1 MKTQR
6 KIVVYLV
13 TLNLIVSSLLS
24 PISTAYA
31 SETDSSS
38 VASNDVST
46 PAPISESVVDSGNA
60 ASCVNGDDRADSV
73 SFPSVD
79 TEFESNIQY
88 VYIAQPFLLVGQTQ
102 EVAFATLDE
111 SDVLKS
117 ASISLVNESG
127 EIQTIEASALSG
139 NSAGF
144 SFGPDLPVD
153 SYSLSRISYCL
164 NDSSDPVF
172 IDLSSNNFSFT
183 VTDET
188 ASSDS
193 SDMSVYYADQN
204 GNTVQASSIE
214 DALAL
219 SDDDSG
225 IEAFSADSRSA
236 RKNVRVIAL
245 DAGHGGTD
253 PGAQG
258 NGKSEADLTWKIV
271 SACKA
276 KLEGYGF
283 KVILA
288 REQSSSY
295 GSNDYLYRVQR
306 CVSQGAQAYISFH
319 INSGSSAAHGAE
331 VYSPTVNG
339 SDFTQ
344 VSYDLAQKVQS
355 NLVELG
361 LSNRGVFQMQLGDEF
376 AVIRCAREAGIP
388 GILIEHGFISN
399 WGDTNNYFS
408 DAGCK
413 RLGEADADAIIAQ
426 FPKSSWLD
434 YSAVFDA
441 DYYLSN
447 NPDVNRWANGSK
459 EKALEHFIDYG
470 MSEGRRGSASFDV
483 QSYYNEYPDLRM
495 AFGSNLASYYEH
507 YITNGRAEGRHGT
520 GCSEISGMATSRGG
534 RDYSA
539 VYDPAYYLGAY
550 PDLKKAF
557 TRGYGS
563 VTLVDDAA
571 LLAHFVGC
579 GMSEG
584 RRGSASFD
592 VQSYYNE
599 YPDLRMAFGSNLASY
614 YEHYITNGRAEGR
627 HGTGCSE
634 ISGMATS
641 RGGRDYSAV
650 YDPAYY
656 LGAYPDLKKA
666 FTRGY
671 GSVTLVDDAALL
683 AHFVGCGMS
692 EGRRGSASFDVQS
705 YRCRYSD
712 LRRSFGTN
720 LSLYYLHFIDFGKKE
735 GRDGSPTDLSL
746 YSIMGTPF
754 VSDSDLAGY
763 YKKKVGES
771 TYPAAVYSSFGAP
784 SIDEFCSIVFEEAC
798 AEGVHPEVVFCQSM
812 IETGWLRFGGSVKA
826 EQCNFAGIGAVST
839 SASGT
844 SFPDVRTGVR
854 AQVQHLKAYASLSP
868 LNKACVDPRFNLV
881 ERGCAPLL
889 TDLDGRWAVPGDGYG
904 NRIYC
909 LVSELI
915 SLNY

>member
-225 IEAFSADSRSA
+225 IEPFSADSRSA

-245 DAGHGGTD
+245 DAGHGGID

-288 REQSSSY
+288 REQSGSY

-339 SDFTQ
+339 
-344 VSYDLAQKVQS
+344 
-355 NLVELG
+355 
-361 LSNRGVFQMQLGDEF
+361 
-376 AVIRCAREAGIP
+376 P
-388 GILIEHGFISN
+388 ILL
-399 WGDTNNYFS
+399 
-408 DAGCK
+408 K
-413 RLGEADADAIIAQ
+413 
-426 FPKSSWLD
+426 
-434 YSAVFDA
+434 
-441 DYYLSN
+441 YL
-447 NPDVNRWANGSK
+447 
-459 EKALEHFIDYG
+459 
-470 MSEGRRGSASFDV
+470 MS
-483 QSYYNEYPDLRM
+483 
-495 AFGSNLASYYEH
+495 
-507 YITNGRAEGRHGT
+507 
-520 GCSEISGMATSRGG
+520 
-534 RDYSA
+534 
-539 VYDPAYYLGAY
+539 
-550 PDLKKAF
+550 
-557 TRGYGS
+557 
-563 VTLVDDAA
+563 
-571 LLAHFVGC
+571 
-579 GMSEG
+579 
-584 RRGSASFD
+584 
-592 VQSYYNE
+592 
-599 YPDLRMAFGSNLASY
+599 
-614 YEHYITNGRAEGR
+614 
-627 HGTGCSE
+627 
-634 ISGMATS
+634 
-641 RGGRDYSAV
+641 
-650 YDPAYY
+650 
-656 LGAYPDLKKA
+656 
-666 FTRGY
+666 
-671 GSVTLVDDAALL
+671 
-683 AHFVGCGMS
+683 
-692 EGRRGSASFDVQS
+692 
-705 YRCRYSD
+705 
-712 LRRSFGTN
+712 
-720 LSLYYLHFIDFGKKE
+720 
-735 GRDGSPTDLSL
+735 
-746 YSIMGTPF
+746 
-754 VSDSDLAGY
+754 
-763 YKKKVGES
+763 
-771 TYPAAVYSSFGAP
+771 
-784 SIDEFCSIVFEEAC
+784 
-798 AEGVHPEVVFCQSM
+798 
-812 IETGWLRFGGSVKA
+812 
-826 EQCNFAGIGAVST
+826 
-839 SASGT
+839 
-844 SFPDVRTGVR
+844 
-854 AQVQHLKAYASLSP
+854 
-868 LNKACVDPRFNLV
+868 
-881 ERGCAPLL
+881 
-889 TDLDGRWAVPGDGYG
+889 
-904 NRIYC
+904 
-909 LVSELI
+909 
-915 SLNY
+915 

>member
-1 MKTQR
+1 MKTFR
-6 KIVVYLV
+6 KFIAYFV
-13 TLNLIVSSLLS
+13 TFNLAFSSLLS
-24 PISTAYA
+24 PLSTVYA
-31 SETDSSS
+31 SETDDSLL
-38 VASNDVST
+38 ASGDTSAPAPAPT
-46 PAPISESVVDSGNA
+46 PAPVLDSASDSCDADSYENVDDSVDSAPSPN
-60 ASCVNGDDRADSV
+60 VNS
-73 SFPSVD
+73 
-79 TEFESNIQY
+79 EFESNIQY

-111 SDVLKS
+111 SAVLKS
-117 ASISLVNESG
+117 ASLTFVNESG
-127 EIQTIEASALSG
+127 ELHSIEASALSG
-139 NSAGF
+139 NAAGF
-144 SFGPDLPVD
+144 SFGQDLPVA
-153 SYSLSRISYCL
+153 SYFLSGISYCL
-164 NDSSDPVF
+164 NDSSEQIF
-172 IDLSSNNFSFT
+172 IDLSSNDFSFT
-183 VTDET
+183 ITDET
-188 ASSDS
+188 ASPNSN
-193 SDMSVYYADQN
+193 DMSVYYADQN
-204 GNTVQASSIE
+204 GNAVQAYSIE

-219 SDDDSG
+219 SDDNSDV
-225 IEAFSADSRSA
+225 ATFSTESRSA

-276 KLEGYGF
+276 KLESYGF

-288 REQSSSY
+288 REQSGSY

-306 CVSQGAQAYISFH
+306 CISQGAQAFISFH

-331 VYSPTVNG
+331 VYSPTINEY
-339 SDFTQ
+339 DFTQ
-344 VSYDLAQKVQS
+344 VSYELAQKVQN
-355 NLVELG
+355 NLVALG
-361 LSNRGVFQMQLGDEF
+361 LSNRGVFQMTVGDEF

-399 WGDTNNYFS
+399 WGDANNYFS

-557 TRGYGS
+557 TRGCGS

-571 LLAHFVGC
+571 LLAHF
-579 GMSEG
+579 
-584 RRGSASFD
+584 A
-592 VQSYYNE
+592 
-599 YPDLRMAFGSNLASY
+599 
-614 YEHYITNGRAEGR
+614 
-627 HGTGCSE
+627 
-634 ISGMATS
+634 
-641 RGGRDYSAV
+641 
-650 YDPAYY
+650 
-656 LGAYPDLKKA
+656 
-666 FTRGY
+666 
-671 GSVTLVDDAALL
+671 
-683 AHFVGCGMS
+683 GCGMS

-771 TYPAAVYSSFGAP
+771 TYPAAVYFSLGAS
-784 SIDEFCSIVFEEAC
+784 SIDAFCSIVYEEAC
-798 AEGVHPEVVFCQSM
+798 NEGVRPEVVFCQSM

-826 EQCNFAGIGAVST
+826 EQCNFAGIGAVSS
-839 SASGT
+839 SAAGT

-904 NRIYC
+904 NKIYR
-909 LVSELI
+909 LVSELV
-915 SLNY
+915 SLKY

>member
-24 PISTAYA
+24 PISAAYA
-31 SETDSSS
+31 SETDSPS
-38 VASNDVST
+38 VAPNDVST

-153 SYSLSRISYCL
+153 SYSLSRICYCL

-172 IDLSSNNFSFT
+172 IDLSSNDFSFT

-188 ASSDS
+188 ASSGS

-288 REQSSSY
+288 REQSGSY

-344 VSYDLAQKVQS
+344 VSYELAQKVQN
-355 NLVELG
+355 NLVALG

-399 WGDTNNYFS
+399 WGDANNYFS

-592 VQSYYNE
+592 VQSY
-599 YPDLRMAFGSNLASY
+599 
-614 YEHYITNGRAEGR
+614 
-627 HGTGCSE
+627 
-634 ISGMATS
+634 
-641 RGGRDYSAV
+641 
-650 YDPAYY
+650 
-656 LGAYPDLKKA
+656 
-666 FTRGY
+666 
-671 GSVTLVDDAALL
+671 
-683 AHFVGCGMS
+683 
-692 EGRRGSASFDVQS
+692 
-705 YRCRYSD
+705 RCRYSD

-720 LSLYYLHFIDFGKKE
+720 LSLYYLHFIDFGNKE

-771 TYPAAVYSSFGAP
+771 NYPAAVYSSLGAS
-784 SIDEFCSIVFEEAC
+784 SIDAFCSIVYEEAC
-798 AEGVHPEVVFCQSM
+798 NEGVRPEVVFCQSM
-812 IETGWLRFGGSVKA
+812 IETGWLRFGGSVRA
-826 EQCNFAGIGAVST
+826 EQCNFAGIGAVSS
-839 SASGT
+839 SAAGT

-904 NRIYC
+904 NKIYR
-909 LVSELI
+909 LVSELV
-915 SLNY
+915 SLKY

>member
-1 MKTQR
+1 
-6 KIVVYLV
+6 
-13 TLNLIVSSLLS
+13 
-24 PISTAYA
+24 
-31 SETDSSS
+31 
-38 VASNDVST
+38 
-46 PAPISESVVDSGNA
+46 
-60 ASCVNGDDRADSV
+60 
-73 SFPSVD
+73 
-79 TEFESNIQY
+79 
-88 VYIAQPFLLVGQTQ
+88 
-102 EVAFATLDE
+102 
-111 SDVLKS
+111 
-117 ASISLVNESG
+117 
-127 EIQTIEASALSG
+127 
-139 NSAGF
+139 
-144 SFGPDLPVD
+144 
-153 SYSLSRISYCL
+153 
-164 NDSSDPVF
+164 
-172 IDLSSNNFSFT
+172 
-183 VTDET
+183 
-188 ASSDS
+188 
-193 SDMSVYYADQN
+193 
-204 GNTVQASSIE
+204 
-214 DALAL
+214 
-219 SDDDSG
+219 
-225 IEAFSADSRSA
+225 
-236 RKNVRVIAL
+236 
-245 DAGHGGTD
+245 
-253 PGAQG
+253 
-258 NGKSEADLTWKIV
+258 
-271 SACKA
+271 
-276 KLEGYGF
+276 
-283 KVILA
+283 
-288 REQSSSY
+288 
-295 GSNDYLYRVQR
+295 
-306 CVSQGAQAYISFH
+306 
-319 INSGSSAAHGAE
+319 
-331 VYSPTVNG
+331 
-339 SDFTQ
+339 
-344 VSYDLAQKVQS
+344 
-355 NLVELG
+355 
-361 LSNRGVFQMQLGDEF
+361 
-376 AVIRCAREAGIP
+376 
-388 GILIEHGFISN
+388 
-399 WGDTNNYFS
+399 
-408 DAGCK
+408 
-413 RLGEADADAIIAQ
+413 
-426 FPKSSWLD
+426 
-434 YSAVFDA
+434 
-441 DYYLSN
+441 
-447 NPDVNRWANGSK
+447 
-459 EKALEHFIDYG
+459 
-470 MSEGRRGSASFDV
+470 
-483 QSYYNEYPDLRM
+483 
-495 AFGSNLASYYEH
+495 
-507 YITNGRAEGRHGT
+507 
-520 GCSEISGMATSRGG
+520 
-534 RDYSA
+534 
-539 VYDPAYYLGAY
+539 
-550 PDLKKAF
+550 
-557 TRGYGS
+557 
-563 VTLVDDAA
+563 
-571 LLAHFVGC
+571 
-579 GMSEG
+579 MSEG

-904 NRIYC
+904 NRIYR

>member
-288 REQSSSY
+288 REQSGSY

-344 VSYDLAQKVQS
+344 VSYELAQKVQS
-355 NLVELG
+355 NLVALG

-459 EKALEHFIDYG
+459 EKALEHFIDY
-470 MSEGRRGSASFDV
+470 
-483 QSYYNEYPDLRM
+483 
-495 AFGSNLASYYEH
+495 
-507 YITNGRAEGRHGT
+507 
-520 GCSEISGMATSRGG
+520 
-534 RDYSA
+534 
-539 VYDPAYYLGAY
+539 
-550 PDLKKAF
+550 
-557 TRGYGS
+557 
-563 VTLVDDAA
+563 
-571 LLAHFVGC
+571 

>member
-245 DAGHGGTD
+245 DAGHGGID

-288 REQSSSY
+288 REQSGSY

-344 VSYDLAQKVQS
+344 VSYELAQKVQS
-355 NLVELG
+355 NLVALG

-459 EKALEHFIDYG
+459 EKALEHFIDY
-470 MSEGRRGSASFDV
+470 
-483 QSYYNEYPDLRM
+483 
-495 AFGSNLASYYEH
+495 
-507 YITNGRAEGRHGT
+507 
-520 GCSEISGMATSRGG
+520 
-534 RDYSA
+534 
-539 VYDPAYYLGAY
+539 
-550 PDLKKAF
+550 
-557 TRGYGS
+557 
-563 VTLVDDAA
+563 
-571 LLAHFVGC
+571 

-826 EQCNFAGIGAVST
+826 EQCNFAGIGALST

-904 NRIYC
+904 NRIYR

>member
-1 MKTQR
+1 MKTQQ
-6 KIVVYLV
+6 KIAAYLV

-31 SETDSSS
+31 SETDSPS

-172 IDLSSNNFSFT
+172 IDLSSNDFSFT

-288 REQSSSY
+288 REQSGSY

-344 VSYDLAQKVQS
+344 VSYELAQKVQN
-355 NLVELG
+355 NLVALG

-592 VQSYYNE
+592 VQSY
-599 YPDLRMAFGSNLASY
+599 
-614 YEHYITNGRAEGR
+614 
-627 HGTGCSE
+627 
-634 ISGMATS
+634 
-641 RGGRDYSAV
+641 
-650 YDPAYY
+650 
-656 LGAYPDLKKA
+656 
-666 FTRGY
+666 
-671 GSVTLVDDAALL
+671 
-683 AHFVGCGMS
+683 
-692 EGRRGSASFDVQS
+692 
-705 YRCRYSD
+705 RCRYSD

-720 LSLYYLHFIDFGKKE
+720 LSLYYLHFIDFGNKE

-904 NRIYC
+904 NRIYR

>member
-172 IDLSSNNFSFT
+172 IDLFSNNFSFT

-288 REQSSSY
+288 REQSGSY

-344 VSYDLAQKVQS
+344 VSYELAQKVQS
-355 NLVELG
+355 NLVALG

-459 EKALEHFIDYG
+459 EKALEHFIDY
-470 MSEGRRGSASFDV
+470 
-483 QSYYNEYPDLRM
+483 
-495 AFGSNLASYYEH
+495 
-507 YITNGRAEGRHGT
+507 
-520 GCSEISGMATSRGG
+520 
-534 RDYSA
+534 
-539 VYDPAYYLGAY
+539 
-550 PDLKKAF
+550 
-557 TRGYGS
+557 
-563 VTLVDDAA
+563 
-571 LLAHFVGC
+571 

-904 NRIYC
+904 NRIYR

>member
-1 MKTQR
+1 MKAQR

-13 TLNLIVSSLLS
+13 SLILIVSSLLS
-24 PISTAYA
+24 PFSIAYA
-31 SETDSSS
+31 SETDSPS

-46 PAPISESVVDSGNA
+46 PAPISDSVVDSGNA
-60 ASCVNGDDRADSV
+60 ASCENVDGCAGSV
-73 SFPSVD
+73 SFPNVD

-88 VYIAQPFLLVGQTQ
+88 VYIAQPLLLVGQTQ

-127 EIQTIEASALSG
+127 EIQTIEASSLSG
-139 NSAGF
+139 NAAGF
-144 SFGPDLPVD
+144 SFGPDLSVD
-153 SYSLSRISYCL
+153 SYFLSKISYCL

-172 IDLSSNNFSFT
+172 IDISSKDYSFT
-183 VTDET
+183 ITDET
-188 ASSDS
+188 DS
-193 SDMSVYYADQN
+193 FDSNDMSVYYADQN
-204 GNTVQASSIE
+204 GNAVEASSIE

-219 SDDDSG
+219 SDDNSG
-225 IEAFSADSRSA
+225 IAAFSADSRSA

-276 KLEGYGF
+276 KLESYGF

-288 REQSSSY
+288 REQSGSY
-295 GSNDYLYRVQR
+295 GSDDFRYRVQR

-344 VSYDLAQKVQS
+344 VSYELAQKVQN
-355 NLVELG
+355 NLVALG
-361 LSNRGVFQMQLGDEF
+361 LSNRGVFQMEVGDEF

-399 WGDTNNYFS
+399 WGDVNNYFS

-441 DYYLSN
+441 DYYLNN
-447 NPDVNRWANGSK
+447 NPDVNKWANGNK
-459 EKALEHFIDYG
+459 DLALEHFIDYG
-470 MSEGRRGSASFDV
+470 MSEGRRGSESFDV

-520 GCSEISGMATSRGG
+520 GCSEIRGMATSRGG

-539 VYDPAYYLGAY
+539 VYDPAYYLGTY

-557 TRGYGS
+557 SRSYGS

-584 RRGSASFD
+584 RRGS
-592 VQSYYNE
+592 E
-599 YPDLRMAFGSNLASY
+599 
-614 YEHYITNGRAEGR
+614 
-627 HGTGCSE
+627 
-634 ISGMATS
+634 
-641 RGGRDYSAV
+641 
-650 YDPAYY
+650 
-656 LGAYPDLKKA
+656 
-666 FTRGY
+666 
-671 GSVTLVDDAALL
+671 
-683 AHFVGCGMS
+683 
-692 EGRRGSASFDVQS
+692 SFDVQS

-712 LRRSFGTN
+712 LRRSFGSN
-720 LSLYYLHFIDFGKKE
+720 LSLYYFHYIDYGKKE
-735 GRDGSPTDLSL
+735 GRDGSLTDLSL

-754 VSDSDLAGY
+754 VSASDLASY
-763 YKKKVGES
+763 YKKKVGGS
-771 TYPAAVYSSFGAP
+771 TYPSAVYSSFGAP
-784 SIDEFCSIVFEEAC
+784 SIDEFCSIVSEEAR

-904 NRIYC
+904 NRIYR

>member
-117 ASISLVNESG
+117 SSISLVNESG

-245 DAGHGGTD
+245 DAGHGGID

-288 REQSSSY
+288 REQSGSY

-344 VSYDLAQKVQS
+344 VSYELAQKVQS
-355 NLVELG
+355 NLVALG

-459 EKALEHFIDYG
+459 EKALEHFIDY
-470 MSEGRRGSASFDV
+470 
-483 QSYYNEYPDLRM
+483 
-495 AFGSNLASYYEH
+495 
-507 YITNGRAEGRHGT
+507 
-520 GCSEISGMATSRGG
+520 
-534 RDYSA
+534 
-539 VYDPAYYLGAY
+539 
-550 PDLKKAF
+550 
-557 TRGYGS
+557 
-563 VTLVDDAA
+563 
-571 LLAHFVGC
+571 

-904 NRIYC
+904 NRIYR

>member
-117 ASISLVNESG
+117 SSISLVNESG

-172 IDLSSNNFSFT
+172 IDLSSNSFSFT

-245 DAGHGGTD
+245 DAGHGGID

-288 REQSSSY
+288 REQSGSY

-344 VSYDLAQKVQS
+344 VSYELAQKVQS
-355 NLVELG
+355 NLVALG

-459 EKALEHFIDYG
+459 EKALEHFIDY
-470 MSEGRRGSASFDV
+470 
-483 QSYYNEYPDLRM
+483 
-495 AFGSNLASYYEH
+495 
-507 YITNGRAEGRHGT
+507 
-520 GCSEISGMATSRGG
+520 
-534 RDYSA
+534 
-539 VYDPAYYLGAY
+539 
-550 PDLKKAF
+550 
-557 TRGYGS
+557 
-563 VTLVDDAA
+563 
-571 LLAHFVGC
+571 
-579 GMSEG
+579 
-584 RRGSASFD
+584 
-592 VQSYYNE
+592 
-599 YPDLRMAFGSNLASY
+599 
-614 YEHYITNGRAEGR
+614 
-627 HGTGCSE
+627 
-634 ISGMATS
+634 
-641 RGGRDYSAV
+641 
-650 YDPAYY
+650 
-656 LGAYPDLKKA
+656 
-666 FTRGY
+666 
-671 GSVTLVDDAALL
+671 
-683 AHFVGCGMS
+683 GMS

-904 NRIYC
+904 NRIYR

>member
-46 PAPISESVVDSGNA
+46 PALISESVVDSGNA

-288 REQSSSY
+288 REQSGSY

-344 VSYDLAQKVQS
+344 VSYELAQKVQS
-355 NLVELG
+355 NLVALG

-459 EKALEHFIDYG
+459 EKALEHFIDY
-470 MSEGRRGSASFDV
+470 
-483 QSYYNEYPDLRM
+483 
-495 AFGSNLASYYEH
+495 
-507 YITNGRAEGRHGT
+507 
-520 GCSEISGMATSRGG
+520 
-534 RDYSA
+534 
-539 VYDPAYYLGAY
+539 
-550 PDLKKAF
+550 
-557 TRGYGS
+557 
-563 VTLVDDAA
+563 
-571 LLAHFVGC
+571 

-904 NRIYC
+904 NRIYR

>member
-1 MKTQR
+1 MKTQQ
-6 KIVVYLV
+6 KIAAYLV

-31 SETDSSS
+31 SETDSPS

-172 IDLSSNNFSFT
+172 IDLSSNDFSFT

-288 REQSSSY
+288 REQSGSY

-331 VYSPTVNG
+331 VYSPTVHG

-344 VSYDLAQKVQS
+344 VSYELAQKVQN
-355 NLVELG
+355 NLVALG

-592 VQSYYNE
+592 VQSY
-599 YPDLRMAFGSNLASY
+599 
-614 YEHYITNGRAEGR
+614 
-627 HGTGCSE
+627 
-634 ISGMATS
+634 
-641 RGGRDYSAV
+641 
-650 YDPAYY
+650 
-656 LGAYPDLKKA
+656 
-666 FTRGY
+666 
-671 GSVTLVDDAALL
+671 
-683 AHFVGCGMS
+683 
-692 EGRRGSASFDVQS
+692 
-705 YRCRYSD
+705 RCRYSD

-720 LSLYYLHFIDFGKKE
+720 LSLYYLHFIDFGNKE

-904 NRIYC
+904 NRIYR

>member
-1 MKTQR
+1 MKTFR
-6 KIVVYLV
+6 KFIAYFV
-13 TLNLIVSSLLS
+13 TFNLAFSSLLS
-24 PISTAYA
+24 PLSTVYA
-31 SETDSSS
+31 SETDDSL
-38 VASNDVST
+38 VASGDTSAPAPAPT
-46 PAPISESVVDSGNA
+46 PAPVLDSASDSCDADSYENVDDSVDSAPSPN
-60 ASCVNGDDRADSV
+60 VNS
-73 SFPSVD
+73 
-79 TEFESNIQY
+79 EFESNIQY

-111 SDVLKS
+111 SAVLKS
-117 ASISLVNESG
+117 ASLTFVNESG
-127 EIQTIEASALSG
+127 ELHSIEASALSG
-139 NSAGF
+139 NAAGF
-144 SFGPDLPVD
+144 SFGQDLPVA
-153 SYSLSRISYCL
+153 SYFLSGISYCL
-164 NDSSDPVF
+164 NDSSEPIF
-172 IDLSSNNFSFT
+172 IDLSSNDFSFT
-183 VTDET
+183 ITDET
-188 ASSDS
+188 ASPNSN
-193 SDMSVYYADQN
+193 DMSVYYADQN
-204 GNTVQASSIE
+204 GNAVQAYSIE

-219 SDDDSG
+219 SDDNSD
-225 IEAFSADSRSA
+225 IATFSTESRSA

-276 KLEGYGF
+276 KLESYGF

-288 REQSSSY
+288 REQSGSY

-306 CVSQGAQAYISFH
+306 CISQGAQAFISFH

-331 VYSPTVNG
+331 VYSPTINEY
-339 SDFTQ
+339 DFTQ
-344 VSYDLAQKVQS
+344 VSYELAQKVQN
-355 NLVELG
+355 NLVALG
-361 LSNRGVFQMQLGDEF
+361 LSNRGVFQMTVGDEF

-399 WGDTNNYFS
+399 WGDANNYFS

-557 TRGYGS
+557 TRGCGS

-571 LLAHFVGC
+571 LLAHF
-579 GMSEG
+579 
-584 RRGSASFD
+584 A
-592 VQSYYNE
+592 
-599 YPDLRMAFGSNLASY
+599 
-614 YEHYITNGRAEGR
+614 
-627 HGTGCSE
+627 
-634 ISGMATS
+634 
-641 RGGRDYSAV
+641 
-650 YDPAYY
+650 
-656 LGAYPDLKKA
+656 
-666 FTRGY
+666 
-671 GSVTLVDDAALL
+671 
-683 AHFVGCGMS
+683 GCGMS

-771 TYPAAVYSSFGAP
+771 TYPAAVYFSLGAS
-784 SIDEFCSIVFEEAC
+784 SIDAFCSIVYEEAC
-798 AEGVHPEVVFCQSM
+798 NEGVRPEVVFCQSM

-826 EQCNFAGIGAVST
+826 EQCNFAGIGAVSS
-839 SASGT
+839 SAAGT

-904 NRIYC
+904 NKIYR
-909 LVSELI
+909 LVSELV
-915 SLNY
+915 SLEY

>member
-1 MKTQR
+1 
-6 KIVVYLV
+6 
-13 TLNLIVSSLLS
+13 
-24 PISTAYA
+24 
-31 SETDSSS
+31 
-38 VASNDVST
+38 
-46 PAPISESVVDSGNA
+46 
-60 ASCVNGDDRADSV
+60 
-73 SFPSVD
+73 
-79 TEFESNIQY
+79 
-88 VYIAQPFLLVGQTQ
+88 
-102 EVAFATLDE
+102 
-111 SDVLKS
+111 
-117 ASISLVNESG
+117 
-127 EIQTIEASALSG
+127 
-139 NSAGF
+139 
-144 SFGPDLPVD
+144 
-153 SYSLSRISYCL
+153 
-164 NDSSDPVF
+164 
-172 IDLSSNNFSFT
+172 
-183 VTDET
+183 
-188 ASSDS
+188 
-193 SDMSVYYADQN
+193 
-204 GNTVQASSIE
+204 
-214 DALAL
+214 
-219 SDDDSG
+219 
-225 IEAFSADSRSA
+225 
-236 RKNVRVIAL
+236 
-245 DAGHGGTD
+245 
-253 PGAQG
+253 
-258 NGKSEADLTWKIV
+258 
-271 SACKA
+271 
-276 KLEGYGF
+276 
-283 KVILA
+283 
-288 REQSSSY
+288 
-295 GSNDYLYRVQR
+295 
-306 CVSQGAQAYISFH
+306 
-319 INSGSSAAHGAE
+319 
-331 VYSPTVNG
+331 
-339 SDFTQ
+339 
-344 VSYDLAQKVQS
+344 
-355 NLVELG
+355 
-361 LSNRGVFQMQLGDEF
+361 MQLGDEF

-720 LSLYYLHFIDFGKKE
+720 LSLYYLHFIDFGNKE

-904 NRIYC
+904 NRIYR

>member
-344 VSYDLAQKVQS
+344 VSYELAQKVQS

-459 EKALEHFIDYG
+459 EKALEHFIDY
-470 MSEGRRGSASFDV
+470 
-483 QSYYNEYPDLRM
+483 
-495 AFGSNLASYYEH
+495 
-507 YITNGRAEGRHGT
+507 
-520 GCSEISGMATSRGG
+520 
-534 RDYSA
+534 
-539 VYDPAYYLGAY
+539 
-550 PDLKKAF
+550 
-557 TRGYGS
+557 
-563 VTLVDDAA
+563 
-571 LLAHFVGC
+571 

>member
-288 REQSSSY
+288 REQSGSY

-344 VSYDLAQKVQS
+344 VSYELAQKVQS
-355 NLVELG
+355 NLVALG

-584 RRGSASFD
+584 RRG
-592 VQSYYNE
+592 
-599 YPDLRMAFGSNLASY
+599 R
-614 YEHYITNGRAEGR
+614 
-627 HGTGCSE
+627 
-634 ISGMATS
+634 
-641 RGGRDYSAV
+641 
-650 YDPAYY
+650 
-656 LGAYPDLKKA
+656 
-666 FTRGY
+666 
-671 GSVTLVDDAALL
+671 
-683 AHFVGCGMS
+683 
-692 EGRRGSASFDVQS
+692 ASFDVQS